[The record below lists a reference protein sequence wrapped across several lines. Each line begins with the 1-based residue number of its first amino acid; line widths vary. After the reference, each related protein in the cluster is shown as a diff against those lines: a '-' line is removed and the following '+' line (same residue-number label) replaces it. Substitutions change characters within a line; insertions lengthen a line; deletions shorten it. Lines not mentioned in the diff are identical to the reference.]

1 MISTQEPFP
10 WSSTQ
15 NLRDDALLEP
25 DRTALTLPLSWPL
38 LRYVR
43 FVFHLILPGVYL
55 VQSHLSLSTRKVEN
69 DRQADET
76 TFRSDTSCSYSS

>member
-10 WSSTQ
+10 WSSIQ

-25 DRTALTLPLSWPL
+25 DRTALTLPFSWPL

-55 VQSHLSLSTRKVEN
+55 V
-69 DRQADET
+69 
-76 TFRSDTSCSYSS
+76 